1 MPRSS
6 PSAVLLLATL
16 LTVAARLPA
25 WADEAGSGTAAP
37 SHAEADSAEHLKLLV
52 RPLTKEELEEAAGL
66 WRDRLKQKVAEI
78 SALSLSNKQANADA
92 AEAAKEA
99 PSEAAEVREKVQE
112 KVKED
117 AETIAK
123 LQEQRTLLGDQLRV
137 VLDEWEKKGGDPAE
151 FRLYA
156 TAVSGLEIDVK
167 DTATAFTVVKN
178 WLLSDQGGIR
188 WAWNIVKFIAIL
200 VGFWVLSRLLAGIT
214 GQALARIKGASSLLR
229 TFMVSFVRQ
238 ATMLVGLVVAASA
251 LEINVNPI
259 LALIG
264 GAAFVIGL
272 ALQGT
277 LANFAH
283 GLLILAYRPYDVGD
297 VIDAGGV
304 SGIVDSMNMLSTKIR
319 TFDNKVMIVPNSKIG
334 GDTITNASA
343 SDTRRVDLTFGIGYG
358 DDTEKAKAILERILA
373 EHPLILKDPAPVVK
387 LHQLADSAVNFV
399 VRPWTKG
406 GDYWTVY
413 WDVTAAVKRE
423 FDRAGVSIPFPQQD
437 IHIHQVKG

>member
-1 MPRSS
+1 MARFVHCSI
-6 PSAVLLLATL
+6 LLLVLSCLSAGPSLAQEATK
-16 LTVAARLPA
+16 T
-25 WADEAGSGTAAP
+25 ADSGTAAP
-37 SHAEADSAEHLKLLV
+37 AHADADSAEHLKLLV
-52 RPLTKEELEEAAGL
+52 RPLTKEELEEAAGV

-78 SALSLSNKQANADA
+78 SALRLTTKQATADVA
-92 AEAAKEA
+92 LES
-99 PSEAAEVREKVQE
+99 PSEAAEVREKVQ
-112 KVKED
+112 ED

-156 TAVSGLEIDVK
+156 TAVSGLEVDVK
-167 DTATAFTVVKN
+167 DTATAFTVVRN

-200 VGFWVLSRLLAGIT
+200 VGFWILSRLLAGIT

-423 FDRAGVSIPFPQQD
+423 FDRQGISIPFPQQE
-437 IHIHQVKG
+437 IHIHQVKS

>member
-1 MPRSS
+1 M
-6 PSAVLLLATL
+6 
-16 LTVAARLPA
+16 
-25 WADEAGSGTAAP
+25 
-37 SHAEADSAEHLKLLV
+37 
-52 RPLTKEELEEAAGL
+52 
-66 WRDRLKQKVAEI
+66 
-78 SALSLSNKQANADA
+78 
-92 AEAAKEA
+92 
-99 PSEAAEVREKVQE
+99 
-112 KVKED
+112 
-117 AETIAK
+117 
-123 LQEQRTLLGDQLRV
+123 
-137 VLDEWEKKGGDPAE
+137 
-151 FRLYA
+151 
-156 TAVSGLEIDVK
+156 
-167 DTATAFTVVKN
+167 
-178 WLLSDQGGIR
+178 
-188 WAWNIVKFIAIL
+188 
-200 VGFWVLSRLLAGIT
+200 
-214 GQALARIKGASSLLR
+214 
-229 TFMVSFVRQ
+229 
-238 ATMLVGLVVAASA
+238 
-251 LEINVNPI
+251 
-259 LALIG
+259 
-264 GAAFVIGL
+264 IGL

-319 TFDNKVMIVPNSKIG
+319 TFDNKIMIVPNSKIG

-358 DDTEKAKAILERILA
+358 DDTEKAQGILERILA

-423 FDRAGVSIPFPQQD
+423 FDRQGISIPFPQQD